1 MWSAISRLRCAL
13 IPKDRAV
20 TDCAVVHQEQTATVV
35 VEVLR
40 TQVVAVQEP
49 VATVVQLPDGA
60 PAVVQQGATALAQG
74 MQPGALVVQPVL
86 QTAVVAVGVQGAP
99 GPPGRDANEVAGAL
113 VEANRLSEYAGKP
126 EAQQEV
132 QHNIGLGVV
141 DPLAYYILA
150 KS

>member
-1 MWSAISRLRCAL
+1 MADSH
-13 IPKDRAV
+13 
-20 TDCAVVHQEQTATVV
+20 VVLLQQTATVV
-35 VEVLR
+35 VEVVHTHVVALQER
-40 TQVVAVQEP
+40 ETQVVQGAE
-49 VATVVQLPDGA
+49 GA
-60 PAVVQQGATALAQG
+60 PVVVHAGGAAMAQG
-74 MQPGALVVQPVL
+74 MQPGALVVQPVV
-86 QTAVVAVGVQGAP
+86 QTAVVAVGVQGVP

-132 QHNIGLGVV
+132 QQNIGLGMV

>member
-1 MWSAISRLRCAL
+1 M
-13 IPKDRAV
+13 
-20 TDCAVVHQEQTATVV
+20 TDTAVVVQQQGATVV

-40 TQVVAVQEP
+40 TQVVALQTPSTAVAQPADLPP
-49 VATVVQLPDGA
+49 V
-60 PAVVQQGATALAQG
+60 VVQQGDTAIAMG
-74 MQPGALVVQPVL
+74 MQPGALVVQPMV

-132 QHNIGLGVV
+132 QQNIGLGMV

>member
-1 MWSAISRLRCAL
+1 MLCVGKRSFEQDVFISVR
-13 IPKDRAV
+13 IPKGGYVFMNTLRARLI
-20 TDCAVVHQEQTATVV
+20 ATFLIV
-35 VEVLR
+35 
-40 TQVVAVQEP
+40 
-49 VATVVQLPDGA
+49 
-60 PAVVQQGATALAQG
+60 
-74 MQPGALVVQPVL
+74 
-86 QTAVVAVGVQGAP
+86 AVVAVGVQGAP

-132 QHNIGLGVV
+132 QQNIGLGVV

>member
-1 MWSAISRLRCAL
+1 M
-13 IPKDRAV
+13 
-20 TDCAVVHQEQTATVV
+20 TDCVVVHQEQTATVV

-49 VATVVQLPDGA
+49 VAT
-60 PAVVQQGATALAQG
+60 
-74 MQPGALVVQPVL
+74 VVQPVL

-132 QHNIGLGVV
+132 QQNIGLGVV

>member
-1 MWSAISRLRCAL
+1 M
-13 IPKDRAV
+13 
-20 TDCAVVHQEQTATVV
+20 TDCVVVHQEQTATVV
-35 VEVLR
+35 VQVLR

-49 VATVVQLPDGA
+49 VSTVVQLPDGA
-60 PAVVQQGATALAQG
+60 PAVVQQGATAIAQG
-74 MQPGALVVQPVL
+74 MQPGALVVQPVV

-113 VEANRLSEYAGKP
+113 LEANRLSEFASDP
-126 EAQQEV
+126 QAQRDAQ
-132 QHNIGLGVV
+132 NNLGLGIA

>member
-1 MWSAISRLRCAL
+1 M
-13 IPKDRAV
+13 
-20 TDCAVVHQEQTATVV
+20 TDTAVVVQQQVATVV

-49 VATVVQLPDGA
+49 VSTVVQLPDGA

-74 MQPGALVVQPVL
+74 MQPGALVVQPVV
-86 QTAVVAVGVQGAP
+86 QTAVVAVGVQGVP

-132 QHNIGLGVV
+132 QQNIGLGVV

>member
-1 MWSAISRLRCAL
+1 M
-13 IPKDRAV
+13 
-20 TDCAVVHQEQTATVV
+20 TDTAVVVQQQVATVV
-35 VEVLR
+35 VQVLR
-40 TQVVAVQEP
+40 TQVVALEP
-49 VATVVQLPDGA
+49 VVTTVALPAEGA
-60 PAVVQQGATALAQG
+60 PLVVQQGDTAIAMG
-74 MQPGALVVQPVL
+74 MQPGALVVAPVV

-113 VEANRLSEYAGKP
+113 VEVNRLSEYAGKP

-132 QHNIGLGVV
+132 QQNIGLGVI